1 MPRPHF
7 ALLASL
13 ALLATAAV
21 AAPTIGPCPVLPAD
35 HVFNTRIDQ
44 LPVHP
49 QSAAFLQT
57 ISTGSRRLHLDL
69 GQSED
74 MASTEY
80 WGIPYNVVQ
89 GSKITWPA
97 VYFDADG
104 APDESDCA
112 RADGSLA
119 RPCTGLTSPARLPFP
134 LQPKV
139 EGGISSNKAIYN
151 DHHILSVDTDTCM
164 LWESYLSY
172 ARADGGWDIYSS
184 AAFDLRSNALRPAG
198 WTSSDAAGFPIF
210 PLLLRAEEAST
221 GEIQHALRFTIQ
233 SSKIRTSY
241 TWPARHLTRNGDAS
255 AAKPPMGQLFRLRA
269 DYPVPDNYTAQAKAI
284 LNALKR
290 YGMYIADGGSD
301 MYITGD
307 PSRLWQDATISQVQ
321 TVPHTAFEAVDLS
334 PITTRAGF
342 SADSARV
349 PPAPGGG
356 PLAPASFSGT
366 TEGTVQSLRLTGR
379 VQPASGDVGQG
390 GVVYVVAVV
399 PNVGV
404 AVLSPQGWTLFN
416 GASTPAPAWQGTLA
430 ASQTV
435 PILELVN
442 VSSLRGTQFFLGYGT
457 SLADMLNNAKFQ
469 LIYTVP

>member
-1 MPRPHF
+1 MPRPSLS
-7 ALLASL
+7 LLASL
-13 ALLATAAV
+13 ALLASAAV
-21 AAPTIGPCPVLPAD
+21 AAPTVGPCPVLPAD

-74 MASTEY
+74 MASSEY
-80 WGIPYNVVQ
+80 WGIPYNVVR
-89 GSKITWPA
+89 GSQITWPS
-97 VYFDADG
+97 VYFDTDG

-139 EGGISSNKAIYN
+139 EGGISSNKAVYN
-151 DHHILSVDTDTCM
+151 DHHILAVDTDTCT

-198 WTSSDAAGFPIF
+198 WTSSDAAGFPVF

-233 SSKIRTSY
+233 SNKIRTSY

-269 DYPVPDNYTAQAKAI
+269 DYPVPDSYTAQSKAI

-334 PITTRAGF
+334 PIAARAGF
-342 SADSARV
+342 SADSGSV
-349 PPAPGGG
+349 PPAPGTAAG
-356 PLAPASFSGT
+356 FSAI
-366 TEGTVQSLRLTGR
+366 TEGTLQALRLSGR
-379 VQPASGDVGQG
+379 VQVAPAGVGQG
-390 GVVYVVAVV
+390 GVVYVVAAV
-399 PNVGV
+399 PGVGL
-404 AVLSPQGWTLFN
+404 AVLSPQGWSLFN
-416 GASTPAPAWQGTLA
+416 GASTPAPAWQGTLGA
-430 ASQTV
+430 TQTV

-442 VSSLRGTQFFLGYGT
+442 VSGLRGTQFLLGYGT